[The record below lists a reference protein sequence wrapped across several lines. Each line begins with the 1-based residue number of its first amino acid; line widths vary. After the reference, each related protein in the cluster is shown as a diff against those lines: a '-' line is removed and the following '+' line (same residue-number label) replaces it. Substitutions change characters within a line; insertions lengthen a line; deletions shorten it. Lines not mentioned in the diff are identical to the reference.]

1 MIILNELKQCKTFQ
15 SISDKTLEKL
25 CLIGEKTVFKKGQ
38 HIFRDKDFIDSI
50 YVVYSGKVSLYKL
63 NEAAH
68 KKVIFILGEGN
79 IVNEVVL
86 EKMKASISCEMFDDG
101 ELFVFDRN
109 KFIRIMSEDF
119 ELTKQVIGTL
129 SLKVRRLYRQMKNS
143 TPLKI
148 EKRLAAKLW
157 KLAKDY
163 GVEEDGETII
173 NLKISITYLSDM
185 FGMPRETISRALKIL
200 EKEGLIRKDKRKFIV
215 KDKEKLS
222 NYFKSL

>member
-1 MIILNELKQCKTFQ
+1 MIILNELQHCEFF
-15 SISDKTLEKL
+15 SGLSEETLEKL
-25 CLIGEKTVFKKGQ
+25 CMIADKKTFKKGS

-50 YVVYSGKVSLYKL
+50 YIVYSGKVSLYKL
-63 NEAAH
+63 NEAVH
-68 KKVIFILGEGN
+68 KKVIFILGEGK
-79 IVNEVVL
+79 IINEVVL
-86 EKMKASISCEMFDDG
+86 EKMKASISCEMFEDG
-101 ELFVFDRN
+101 EILVFDRN
-109 KFIRIMSEDF
+109 KFINIMNGDF
-119 ELTKQVIGTL
+119 DLTKKVINTL
-129 SLKVRRLYRQMKNS
+129 SSKVRRLYRQMKNS

-163 GVEEDGETII
+163 GVEENGETII

-200 EKEGLIRKDKRKFIV
+200 EKEDLIRRDKKIIIV
-215 KDKEKLS
+215 KNKEKLS

>member
-1 MIILNELKQCKTFQ
+1 MIILNELKQCKAFQ
-15 SISDKTLEKL
+15 NISDKTLEKL
-25 CLIGEKTVFKKGQ
+25 CLIGEKTAFRKGQ

-200 EKEGLIRKDKRKFIV
+200 EKEGLIRKDKKKIIV